1 MFGIGKLFG
10 GFLSKIGLGFLSP
23 FVSLAVNFFSGNYL
37 ALIGDITN
45 LVGKFSKSSFLRNM
59 SLLNPLG
66 SFSQKTSC
74 FGNLFSGNKL
84 GILRGAAQ
92 MLGLNKAESMF
103 RVVDDFRSS
112 YSLIQQN
119 RENAHYYFLR

>member
-37 ALIGDITN
+37 ALIGDISN
-45 LVGKFSKSSFLRNM
+45 LVGKFSKSSFLKNM

-66 SFSQKTSC
+66 NFSQKTSVL
-74 FGNLFSGNKL
+74 GNLFSGNKL
-84 GILRGAAQ
+84 GILRNSAQ
-92 MLGLNKAESMF
+92 FLGLNKAENMLA
-103 RVVDDFRSS
+103 VVAEFRSS
-112 YSLIQQN
+112 YNLVQQN
-119 RENAHYYFLR
+119 RENAHYYYLR